1 MAHGPRPMRQGPN
14 EMRLSLMAV
23 MLLLLGGC
31 AVGPDYEPPQ
41 VDVPEGWRVRVDYQ
55 TAADLA
61 NTAWWEAF
69 DDPVLNDLI
78 VLALSQNKDLRI
90 AAARIQEFAGRLR
103 IARAGFYPQ
112 IGYGVGADRTQSSE
126 LAPPLPAGVDPISN
140 TYSATINIGWELDVW
155 GRIRRASEAAR
166 AELLAAEEG
175 RRTVIL
181 TLVSSVATGYI
192 ALRGLDQRLVIAKQ
206 TAESRR
212 KSLDLFE
219 LQYAGGVASQLT
231 LAQVRSEYEQ
241 ALAAIPDLE
250 RQIEQLENA
259 LSVLLGRNPGP
270 IPRGKPIDELLLP
283 PVPEG
288 IPSELLERRPDLRF
302 AEQNLIAANARIG
315 VAKAEYFP
323 RISLTGLFGYAS
335 QELSDL
341 FTKEA
346 RLWGVGA
353 SAIGPIFTGGS
364 VSGQVQVTE
373 AIQRQSLEGYLQAIQ
388 TAFREV
394 NDALIDNE
402 KSHQQLAAQGR
413 RVEALKEYAEL
424 ARLRF
429 DNGYSS
435 YIDVLDSE
443 RSLFNAQLAYVQTQS
458 GVYASLV
465 NIYKALGGGWVV
477 KAEQIVDAAAEAR
490 ARAESERAAGKS
502 GKQ

>member
-1 MAHGPRPMRQGPN
+1 
-14 EMRLSLMAV
+14 MRLSPI
-23 MLLLLGGC
+23 LLVPVLLGGC
-31 AVGPDYEPPQ
+31 AVGPDYEPPK
-41 VDVPEGWRVRVDYQ
+41 VDTPEGWRVQVDYE
-55 TAADLA
+55 TAAGLA
-61 NTAWWEAF
+61 NTAWWETF

-78 VLALSQNKDLRI
+78 VVALSQNKDLRI

-103 IARAGFYPQ
+103 LARSGFYPQ

-126 LAPPLPAGVDPISN
+126 LAPPLPAGIDPISN
-140 TYSATINIGWELDVW
+140 TYSATVNIGWELDVW
-155 GRIRRASEAAR
+155 GRIRRASEAAQ

-175 RRTVIL
+175 RRTVIM
-181 TLVSSVATGYI
+181 TLVSSVATSYI
-192 ALRGLDQRLVIAKQ
+192 ILRGLDQRLVVARQ

-212 KSLDLFE
+212 QSLELFE
-219 LQYAGGVASQLT
+219 LQYAGGVTSQLT

-250 RQIEQLENA
+250 KQIGLLENA

-270 IPRGKPIDELLLP
+270 IPRGKPIGELLLP

-288 IPSELLERRPDLRF
+288 IPSELLERRPDLRA

-323 RISLTGLFGYAS
+323 RISLTGILGYAS
-335 QELSDL
+335 GQLSDL
-341 FTKEA
+341 FSKQA
-346 RLWGVGA
+346 QLWGVGA
-353 SAIGPIFTGGS
+353 SAIGPIFTGGNI
-364 VSGQVQVTE
+364 SGQVQVTE
-373 AIQRQSLEGYLQAIQ
+373 AIQRQSLERYLQVIQ

-394 NDALIDNE
+394 NDALIDNQ
-402 KSHQQLAAQGR
+402 KSRQQLAAQGR
-413 RVEALKEYAEL
+413 RVDALQEYADL

-443 RSLFNAQLAYVQTQS
+443 RSLFNAQLAYVQTQA
-458 GVYASLV
+458 GVYTSLV

-477 KAEQIVDAAAEAR
+477 EAEKIVDASAEAR
-490 ARAESERAAGKS
+490 ARDEDQKKAAADS
-502 GKQ
+502 SASQ